1 MEMKTKIT
9 GIQHAGIPTN
19 DIGKSMQFYRGLGF
33 EPVWQTVNP
42 NNGEAVAFLQLG
54 NLVMEIYENRQAAGK
69 SGAID
74 HIALN
79 VTDIDAVFSKIKEL
93 GYEMLDDNIRFLP
106 FWEYGVRFF
115 TIIGPNKE
123 KIEFCE
129 KQITA
134 K

>member
-9 GIQHAGIPTN
+9 GIQHVGIPTN
-19 DIGKSMQFYRGLGF
+19 DIGKSMQFYRSLGF

-79 VTDIDAVFSKIKEL
+79 VTGIDLLFEN
-93 GYEMLDDNIRFLP
+93 MLDEKVQYLP
-106 FWEYGVRFF
+106 FWEHGVKFF
-115 TIIGPNKE
+115 TILGPNGE

-129 KQITA
+129 KLTE
-134 K
+134 